1 MVFTTLSNYRSVC
14 IIIIYYMFMLKKPQS
29 IQAVYL
35 YLILGNTL
43 AASFIWG
50 INTIF
55 LLDAGLS
62 NFEAFAANAFFTAGQ
77 VIFEV
82 PTGVVAD
89 TFGRRVSYLLGAFTL
104 AASTLLY
111 LFMWQIHGPFW
122 GWAVSS
128 VLLGLGFTF
137 FSGALEAWL
146 VDALHFTNFKG
157 SLEGIFAKGQMVGGA
172 AMLTGS
178 LLGGVIAQFT
188 NLGIPYIL
196 RALIL
201 FINFGTAFYFMR
213 DLGFI
218 PKKTKKPLNEMKKIF
233 TSSIDHG
240 LKNPPVRWIM
250 LAAPFTTGVS
260 FYIFYALQPFLL
272 ELYGDAK
279 AYSIAGLVAAIAALA
294 QIAGG
299 FLAPHIKKWFS
310 KRTSALMLGTFFA
323 GVVLILVSA
332 INSFWIALGLIFL
345 WGLIFAALMPI
356 RQAYLNGIIPSKQR
370 ATVLSF
376 DSLMGSSGGIFIQP
390 ALGKV
395 ADIWNYPTSYMVSA
409 LFQWAALPFIFLAR
423 REKPKSDIA

>member
-1 MVFTTLSNYRSVC
+1 MLSLRKS
-14 IIIIYYMFMLKKPQS
+14 QS
-29 IQAVYL
+29 IQSIYL

-62 NFEAFAANAFFTAGQ
+62 NFEAFLANAFFTAGM

-82 PTGVVAD
+82 PTGIIAD

-104 AASTLLY
+104 AVSTALY

-122 GWAVSS
+122 GWAASS

-146 VDALHFTNFKG
+146 VDALHATNFKG
-157 SLEGIFAKGQMVGGA
+157 SLDGVFAKAQIVGGA

-178 LLGGVIAQFT
+178 VLGGVIAQFT
-188 NLGIPYIL
+188 NLGVPYIL
-196 RALIL
+196 RSVIL
-201 FINFGTAFYFMR
+201 LINFATAFFLMK
-213 DLGFI
+213 DLGFT
-218 PKKTKKPLNEMKKIF
+218 PKKTKEPLKEMKKIF
-233 TSSIDHG
+233 TNSIDHG
-240 LKNPPVRWIM
+240 FKNPPVRWVM
-250 LAAPFTTGVS
+250 LAAPFTVGVS

-272 ELYGDAK
+272 QLYGDEK
-279 AYSIAGLVAAIAALA
+279 AYTIAGLIAALVAVA

-299 FLAPHIKKWFS
+299 LMAPKLRKLFS
-310 KRTSALMLGTFFA
+310 KRTSALLVGTFLT
-323 GVVLILVSA
+323 GLILILVSA
-332 INSFWIALGLIFL
+332 IANFWIALVLIFL
-345 WGLIFAALMPI
+345 WGLIFAALSPI

-376 DSLMGSSGGIFIQP
+376 DALMGSSGGIVTQP
-390 ALGKV
+390 ILGKV
-395 ADIWNYPTSYMVSA
+395 ADVWSYGTSYAVAA
-409 LFQWAALPFIFLAR
+409 LFQMAALPFIYLAR
-423 REKPKSDIA
+423 REKAKSDKI

>member
-1 MVFTTLSNYRSVC
+1 
-14 IIIIYYMFMLKKPQS
+14 MLKKPQS
-29 IQAVYL
+29 IQSVYI
-35 YLILGNTL
+35 YLVSGNTL

-62 NFEAFAANAFFTAGQ
+62 NFQAFLANAFFTAGQ

-82 PTGVVAD
+82 PTGVIAD
-89 TFGRRVSYLLGAFTL
+89 TWGRRVSYLLGAGTL

-122 GWAVSS
+122 GWAISS

-146 VDALHFTNFKG
+146 VDALHATNFKG
-157 SLEGIFAKGQMVGGA
+157 SLDGVFAKGQMAQGA

-178 LLGGVIAQFT
+178 IAGGVIAQFT
-188 NLGIPYIL
+188 SLGVPYIL
-196 RALIL
+196 RALVL
-201 FINFGTAFYFMR
+201 FINFGTAFYLMK
-213 DLGFI
+213 DLGFT
-218 PKKTKKPLNEMKKIF
+218 PRKAAEPLKEMRKVF
-233 TSSIDHG
+233 VSSLDHG

-250 LAAPFTTGVS
+250 LAAPFTVGVS

-272 ELYGDAK
+272 QLYGDAK
-279 AYSIAGLVAAIAALA
+279 AYSIAGLVAAIVALA

-299 FLAPHIKKWFS
+299 YLAPHIKKLFS
-310 KRTSALMLGTFFA
+310 RRTDALFSGTLLTGIILFA
-323 GVVLILVSA
+323 VSNIGNFWVVLL
-332 INSFWIALGLIFL
+332 LIFC
-345 WGLIFAALMPI
+345 WGLTFAALMPI
-356 RQAYLNGIIPSKQR
+356 RQAYLNGLIPSRER

-390 ALGKV
+390 ILGKA
-395 ADIWNYPTSYMVSA
+395 ADVWNYSTSYAIASA
-409 LFQWAALPFIFLAR
+409 FQLAALPFILLAR
-423 REKPKSDIA
+423 REKPKSDIIKE